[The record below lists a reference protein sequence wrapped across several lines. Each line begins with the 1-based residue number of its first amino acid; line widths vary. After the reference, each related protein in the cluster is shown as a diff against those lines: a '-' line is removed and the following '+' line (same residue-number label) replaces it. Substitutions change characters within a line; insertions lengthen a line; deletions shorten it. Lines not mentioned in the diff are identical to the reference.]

1 MGFMDVRARDPHAAN
16 TRTARRP
23 SRARIGA
30 GLPGSAGAVSLRRGV
45 FGSQVMDAIVAKP
58 QCAFTFEGGS
68 PSL

>member
-1 MGFMDVRARDPHAAN
+1 MRARDPHAAN

-23 SRARIGA
+23 SRAKIGA

-68 PSL
+68 PSF

>member
-1 MGFMDVRARDPHAAN
+1 MDVRARDPHAAN

-68 PSL
+68 PSF